1 MLSLLFFLV
10 LDIALYFY
18 LCLIKLNKKF
28 LNLMEKYFFFLITI
42 FISYALLAYIKNDFL
57 IFVEYIKDA
66 TLLTLKI
73 ILILFLNVIL
83 FNNKNLLKL
92 IPKKI
97 KIRVNFVINIFYFSM
112 NFLND
117 LIKKYKK
124 FELLKNIDKIL
135 LTLITGVIK
144 ESLNNEV

>member
-1 MLSLLFFLV
+1 
-10 LDIALYFY
+10 
-18 LCLIKLNKKF
+18 
-28 LNLMEKYFFFLITI
+28 MEKYFFFLIAI

-117 LIKKYKK
+117 IIKKYKK

-135 LTLITGVIK
+135 LILITGVIK